1 MGWLIIANPF
11 FNFKKRIA
19 RELVVNEMNKLT
31 KKQRLFA
38 EVYTIPS
45 TECYGNATKS
55 AVHAGYSEKTA
66 YSQGQRM
73 LKNVE
78 IQNYIKE
85 VETKLFDENIMSGKE
100 VLYRLTRTARG
111 EHSEVEAIV
120 TKTGDYKENPDTG
133 KMQLVYDEHIHLVSK
148 SPKISDQNRA
158 LEMLGRHHKLF
169 TDKQEV
175 DYKIPMFVDN
185 IPEDD

>member
-1 MGWLIIANPF
+1 
-11 FNFKKRIA
+11 
-19 RELVVNEMNKLT
+19 MNKLT

-38 EVYTIPS
+38 EVYTIPG

-55 AVHAGYSEKTA
+55 AVRAGYSEKTA

-111 EHSEVEAIV
+111 EHSEVEAVV
-120 TKTGDYKENPDTG
+120 TKTGGYKENPDTG
-133 KMQLVYDEHIHLVSK
+133 KMQLVYDEHIQLVSK